1 VFAVLILLL
10 YLLMGTQH
18 GMSALHFAA
27 NAGHLEVVKV
37 LLAAKAN
44 IHALDEV
51 LIVLCCCC
59 TPNSIATD
67 CNLLTSGISS
77 TVFHVP

>member
-1 VFAVLILLL
+1 
-10 YLLMGTQH
+10 MGTQH

-27 NAGHLEVVKV
+27 NAGHLDVVKV

-51 LIVLCCCC
+51 PHSLRLYLSPLRNIQCGL
-59 TPNSIATD
+59 
-67 CNLLTSGISS
+67 
-77 TVFHVP
+77 